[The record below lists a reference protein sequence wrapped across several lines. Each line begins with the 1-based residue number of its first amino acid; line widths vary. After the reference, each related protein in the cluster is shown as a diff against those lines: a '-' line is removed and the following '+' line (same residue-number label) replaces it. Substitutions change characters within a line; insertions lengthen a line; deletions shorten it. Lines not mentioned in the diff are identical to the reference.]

1 MPSQFSTLYVCS
13 KCDAQFSKWQGRC
26 QECGAWGTLTEQVVN
41 KKSANWRKETPTLSP
56 ATVINFSD
64 VRGQE
69 APRLKTNINEFDR
82 ALGNGIVL
90 GSLTLLGGDPGI
102 GKSTLLLQVADSL
115 INGKVLY
122 ISGEESAE
130 QIKLRLDRLKLKAT
144 NLQFLPETNIE
155 IITAT
160 IAGLKPILAIIDS
173 IQTMSSSAVS
183 SEAGSVSQTKA
194 GTAKLMEA
202 AKQNNIPILII
213 GHVTKEGKVAGPKTL
228 EHLVDAVL
236 YLEGDKHH
244 GFRILRSVK
253 NRFGS
258 TDEVGIFDMQEG
270 GLVEVKNPSEAF
282 LKNRIKQAP
291 GSVVTCVM
299 EGARPILVEVQALV
313 SRTSFGYPQRRAVG
327 FDVNRLQQLIAVLIK
342 RCGLQLQTFDIHFN
356 VVGGLQIKEPAAD
369 LAVATAIVSALK
381 NKSLPNVAVF
391 GEVGLAGEVRPVTK
405 TEQRTKEAQK
415 MGFQK
420 VIAPPSIKNLEEMVK
435 IFQ

>member
-1 MPSQFSTLYVCS
+1 MPKLQTIYICS
-13 KCDAQFSKWQGRC
+13 KCDAQFPKWQGRC
-26 QECGAWGTLTEQVVN
+26 QECGAWGTLQSQVVN
-41 KKSANWRKETPTLSP
+41 KKIKEQPTLAA
-56 ATVINFSD
+56 ATVINFAE

-69 APRLKTNINEFDR
+69 APRLKTNIGEFDR
-82 ALGNGIVL
+82 ALGGGIVL
-90 GSLTLLGGDPGI
+90 GSLTLLGGDPGV

-115 INGKVLY
+115 TNGKTLY

-130 QIKLRLDRLKLKAT
+130 QIKMRLDRLKLKAA

-155 IITAT
+155 IINAT
-160 IAGLKPILAIIDS
+160 IAGLKPILAIVDS
-173 IQTMSSSAVS
+173 IQTMSSDAVA

-194 GTAKLMEA
+194 CTAKLMET
-202 AKQNNIPILII
+202 AKQNNIPVLII
-213 GHVTKEGKVAGPKTL
+213 GHVTKEGKVAGPRTL

-282 LKNRIKQAP
+282 LKNRMKQSP

-299 EGARPILVEVQALV
+299 EGTRPILVEVQALV

-327 FDVNRLQQLIAVLIK
+327 FDINRLQQLIAVLIK

-405 TEQRTKEAQK
+405 TEQRAKEAKK

-420 VIAPPSIKNLEEMVK
+420 VISPPGIKNLEEMVK
-435 IFQ
+435 LFL

>member
-1 MPSQFSTLYVCS
+1 MPRIETLYVCS
-13 KCDAQFSKWQGRC
+13 NCDAQFPKWQGRC
-26 QECGAWGTLTEQVVN
+26 PECGSWGTLQPQTVAKKIKEKPTVPPGQVIDF
-41 KKSANWRKETPTLSP
+41 AQIDGKE
-56 ATVINFSD
+56 I
-64 VRGQE
+64 
-69 APRLKTNINEFDR
+69 PRLKTEIYEFDR
-82 ALGNGIVL
+82 VLGGGIVP
-90 GSLTLLGGDPGI
+90 GSLTLVGGDPGI
-102 GKSTLLLQVADSL
+102 GKSTLLLQMATL
-115 INGKVLY
+115 IKTGKVLY

-130 QIKLRLDRLKLKAT
+130 QIKLRINRLKLKT
-144 NLQFLPETNIE
+144 DNLQFLPEIDIE
-155 IITAT
+155 TIIST
-160 IAGLKPILAIIDS
+160 IANLKPALVVVDS
-173 IQTMSSSAVS
+173 IQTITSDYLPA
-183 SEAGSVSQTKA
+183 EAGGVTQTKA
-194 GTAKLMEA
+194 ATAKLMEI
-202 AKQNNIPILII
+202 AKQTNIPIFII
-213 GHVTKEGKVAGPKTL
+213 GHVTKEGLMAGPKSL
-228 EHLVDAVL
+228 EHLVDTVL

-258 TDEVGIFDMQEG
+258 TNEIGIFDMQES

-291 GSVVTCVM
+291 GSVVTCIM
-299 EGARPILVEVQALV
+299 EGTRPILVEVQALV

-327 FDVNRLQQLIAVLIK
+327 FDINRLQQLIAVLIK

-405 TEQRTKEAQK
+405 TEQRTKEAEK

-420 VIAPPSIKNLEEMVK
+420 VIAPPIIKNLDEMVK
-435 IFQ
+435 LFQ